1 MSDNSYEGEE
11 HFDKYDHYNYDQEKV
26 MMSGNS
32 GEWRAGDWQ
41 GGKCLLWYVWS
52 RETEVQEGGRDEH
65 QQTQPRG
72 AWEEDCHQADQHG
85 EESEDE

>member
-32 GEWRAGDWQ
+32 GEWSDGWQ
-41 GGKCLLWYVWS
+41 GLQYYDLLVL
-52 RETEVQEGGRDEH
+52 R
-65 QQTQPRG
+65 
-72 AWEEDCHQADQHG
+72 
-85 EESEDE
+85 